1 MKILFFTAILGTC
14 LFAQSINFIVVDE
27 FDVTGKP
34 GKDKFVEL
42 VNTLNQQ
49 NGIEFVL
56 FNGLRVDLNDADDL
70 VKRTIKNIKHP
81 VYILPAQSNFWQ
93 HRSAREDFMND
104 YNDLFFRRNYDTL
117 KALGLNTTVSWSD
130 KPFFEREVLTFIK
143 DQKLDWLASLILILN
158 SDPTTVKN
166 FDAISN
172 LFAGSKIKFIAAPI
186 GTRREFTKENVPIL
200 STSVN
205 SRANEVFKIIE
216 YKNDSLFVSTSDIS
230 GKTSTQKFYSII
242 DGIFPTEKHN
252 YKFDPDKILRWS
264 YDLGY
269 STTSKVI
276 THENRIYAADISGQ
290 VVCLDTLGKKRW
302 DYFSFGYI
310 YSKPTAR
317 DEYLAIATIQGDLE
331 TVNARTGK
339 PLQSIGF
346 DSPITSDLVSFDYS
360 GNYNLMIPKQS
371 RSKAAVIVGTQSGRV
386 YCYDMETMQELW
398 KFTNTQGAITGE
410 PLIVKGQILFY
421 SLDGTLYCIN
431 ANTGLLTWKSKITGR
446 NESDIYA
453 SSLTTNQSDVF
464 ISLSNGKLFSYDL
477 LLGKKNWEMDKYNL
491 NTTLHASNDGRLVY
505 AKSTNDRFH
514 ILSAKLGT
522 WVREI
527 ITKFGGDKSHTDIVE
542 LGKNIYYGNEE
553 GYLIEID
560 ENYKY
565 NRIFRSDFSPIFS
578 ITPLSKNRLV
588 VANHSGTIS
597 LIRIKN

>member
-1 MKILFFTAILGTC
+1 MKILFYTAILSAC

-27 FDVTGKP
+27 FDVTRKP

-56 FNGLRVDLNDADDL
+56 FNGLRVDLSDSDDL

-81 VYILPAQSNFWQ
+81 VYILPAQSNFWL

-104 YNDLFFRRNYDTL
+104 YSDLFFKRNYDTL
-117 KALGLNTTVSWSD
+117 KVLGLNTTVSWSD
-130 KPFFEREVLTFIK
+130 KPFFAREVLTFIK
-143 DQKLDWLASLILILN
+143 DQKLDTLSSSILLLN

-172 LFAGSKIKFIAAPI
+172 LFPGSKIKFIAAPV
-186 GTRREFTKENVPIL
+186 GTRRKFTKENVSIL

-216 YKNDSLFVSTSDIS
+216 FKNDSLFVSTSDIS
-230 GKTSTQKFYSII
+230 GKTSAQKIYSII
-242 DGIFPTEKHN
+242 DGIFPTEKQN

-317 DEYLAIATIQGDLE
+317 DEYFAIATVQGDLE
-331 TVNARTGK
+331 TVNARTGR

-360 GNYNLMIPKQS
+360 GNYNFMIPKQS
-371 RSKAAVIVGTQSGRV
+371 RSKAAVIVGTQSGRI
-386 YCYDMETMQELW
+386 YCYDMETMQEIW

-431 ANTGLLTWKSKITGR
+431 ANTGLLTWKSKLTGR

-464 ISLSNGKLFSYDL
+464 ISLSNGKLLSYDL
-477 LLGKKNWEMDKYNL
+477 LLGKKNWEFDKYNL
-491 NTTLHASNDGRLVY
+491 NTTLQASNDGRLVF

-514 ILSAKLGT
+514 ILSARLGT

-527 ITKFGGDKSHTDIVE
+527 ITKLGSEKTYTDIVE
-542 LGKNIYYGNEE
+542 LGKNIYFGNEE

-578 ITPLSKNRLV
+578 ITPVGKNRLV
-588 VANHSGTIS
+588 VANHNGIIS

>member
-1 MKILFFTAILGTC
+1 MKILFYTAILGTC

-49 NGIEFVL
+49 NEIEFVL
-56 FNGLRVDLNDADDL
+56 FNGLRVDLSDTDDL

-81 VYILPAQSNFWQ
+81 VYILPAQSNFWG

-117 KALGLNTTVSWSD
+117 KVLGLNTTVSWSD

-143 DQKLDWLASLILILN
+143 DQKLDSLSSSILLLN

-166 FDAISN
+166 FDVISN
-172 LFAGSKIKFIAAPI
+172 LFSGSKIKFIAAPV
-186 GTRREFTKENVPIL
+186 GTRREFTKENVSIL

-230 GKTSTQKFYSII
+230 GKTSAQKFYSIV
-242 DGIFPTEKHN
+242 DGIFPTEKQN

-317 DEYLAIATIQGDLE
+317 DEFLAIATIQGDLE

-360 GNYNLMIPKQS
+360 GSYNLMIPKQS
-371 RSKAAVIVGTQSGRV
+371 RSKAAVIVGTQSGRI

-431 ANTGLLTWKSKITGR
+431 ANSGLLTWKSKLTGR
-446 NESDIYA
+446 NESDISA
-453 SSLTTNQSDVF
+453 SSLTANQSDVF
-464 ISLSNGKLFSYDL
+464 ISLSNGKLFSFDL
-477 LLGKKNWEMDKYNL
+477 LLGKKNWEFDKYNL
-491 NTTLHASNDGRLVY
+491 NTTLQASNDGRLVY

-514 ILSAKLGT
+514 ILSARLGT

-527 ITKFGGDKSHTDIVE
+527 ITKLGSDKTHTDIVE
-542 LGKNIYYGNEE
+542 SGKNIYFGNEE

-588 VANHSGTIS
+588 VANHNGTIS